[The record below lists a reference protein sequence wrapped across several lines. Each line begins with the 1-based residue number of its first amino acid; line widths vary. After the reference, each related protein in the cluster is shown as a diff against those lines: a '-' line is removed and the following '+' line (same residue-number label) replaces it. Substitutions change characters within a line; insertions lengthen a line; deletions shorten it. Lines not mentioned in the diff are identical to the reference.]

1 MRKKL
6 VILGFLFSCVV
17 FSSNAFALEPFNEE
31 VFSQI
36 KAKNLNKQWLLILWS
51 VDCPPC
57 FKELELVQKL
67 RAENQLS
74 PVVIIN
80 VDDNDESAEQRAEII
95 SQFQLGDLPNYY
107 FKDGQ
112 GDVQRYLIDSQWY
125 GELPRSYFI
134 ERNGEFHGKS
144 GLLSEKLLIN
154 WLVETD

>member
-6 VILGFLFSCVV
+6 VILGFLFSWIT
-17 FSSNAFALEPFNEE
+17 FSSSIFALEPFDEG
-31 VFSQI
+31 VFNKI

-107 FKDGQ
+107 FKDGL

-134 ERNGEFHGKS
+134 ERNGVFHGKS